1 MRILHLV
8 DGIPPVTLGGTGRIV
23 SEVARGQ
30 AAAGHAVAILSAA
43 KAGALPAALN
53 GVTLLSIEPKP
64 ERWAHFRCVFSRAL
78 EREVRTQIEAF
89 KPDIVHAHTISRQI
103 GYRWMPWV
111 KAQGMKLIVTCH
123 DVSHVAY
130 GKVTGS
136 EKSLWITEMLRYRWT
151 WNPLRTAKIR
161 KYLSYADTILTVSD
175 ALREYLTRR
184 GLGNLRT
191 LHNGIDLAFWKPEI
205 SKADARTALNLP
217 QDAFLFLLAGRMGV
231 DKGSTLIA
239 ATLIAGAHLVLAGDR
254 FSDEFAPVKDR
265 MHIFKNQT
273 AEEMKVQYA
282 AADVVLVPSRCLDCF
297 PTVCLEAMAMERPVM
312 ATSWGGAKE
321 SVQEGL
327 TGWILD
333 PLNPEMWREKMAW
346 CMKNQKTIE
355 EIGKNGRT
363 RMKELSLEVMLTL
376 LESVYRS
383 PSVTPLA

>member
-8 DGIPPVTLGGTGRIV
+8 DGMPPSALGGTGRIV
-23 SEVARGQ
+23 TEVARGQ
-30 AAAGHAVAILSAA
+30 AKMGHDVGVLSAA
-43 KAGALPAALN
+43 KTGTLPATLD
-53 GVTLLSIEPKP
+53 GVTLLTIEPKP
-64 ERWAHFRCVFSRAL
+64 ERWAHFRCVFSGRL
-78 EREVRTQIEAF
+78 KREVVRQIESF
-89 KPDIVHAHTISRQI
+89 KPEIVHAHTISRQI
-103 GYRWMPWV
+103 GYQWMPWV
-111 KAQGMKLIVTCH
+111 KKHGMTLIVTCH

-130 GKVTGS
+130 GKVTGR
-136 EKSLWITEMLRYRWT
+136 ETNLWFTEMLRYRWT

-161 KYLSYADTILTVSD
+161 HYLGFADRILTVSD

-184 GLGNLRT
+184 GLTNLRT
-191 LHNGIDLAFWKPEI
+191 LHNGIDLQFWKPEL
-205 SKADARTALNLP
+205 SKADARTKLNLP
-217 QDAFLFLLAGRMGV
+217 GDAFLFLLAGRMGV

-239 ATLIAGAHLVLAGDR
+239 ATLPKDAHLVLAGDR

-321 SVQEGL
+321 SVQNGQ

-333 PLNPEMWREKMAW
+333 PLDPQAWAAKMAW
-346 CMKNQKTIE
+346 CMKNRTTIDDA
-355 EIGKNGRT
+355 GKNGRA
-363 RMKELSLEVMLTL
+363 RMRDLSLETMLKQ
-376 LESVYRS
+376 LEKIYG
-383 PSVTPLA
+383 